1 MKQRHS
7 FTNLLYHMVFR
18 TKNREH
24 FITTL
29 EVEHALFGFLEVKAH
44 HLDAYI
50 LEVGGWRE
58 HIHLLVR
65 ARPTMALSDVYG
77 QLKGFSSRSWHKKF
91 PDLPFGWAD
100 GVYTV
105 TVDPENH
112 DGLKAYIRNQ
122 RKHHEERTTI
132 ADWEPDD

>member
-18 TKNREH
+18 TKLREH
-24 FITTL
+24 FITTP
-29 EVEHALFGFLEVKAH
+29 EVERAL
-44 HLDAYI
+44 
-50 LEVGGWRE
+50 
-58 HIHLLVR
+58 
-65 ARPTMALSDVYG
+65 
-77 QLKGFSSRSWHKKF
+77 
-91 PDLPFGWAD
+91 FGWAD
-100 GVYTV
+100 GVYAV

-132 ADWEPDD
+132 TDWEPED